1 MMERIRKILKSYIS
15 VLNMRPEVEIS
26 ERIYSPKEGRDTP
39 LWIHLLLFFVTLIT
53 TTIAGASS
61 ADSVGEI
68 ILTGLPFSLT
78 IISILL
84 SHEMGHYLAARYFGV
99 KATLPYFIPF
109 PSIIGTMGAVI
120 KIKSRIKDKRAL
132 LYIGASGPLIGFVLS
147 LIASIVGIYYSEIK
161 PLPAVTGDMTI
172 PIFGD
177 SLLFSF
183 ITTMI
188 HGNIP
193 AGYDI
198 YLSPYAWAGWIGF
211 LVTSLNLMPMGQLD
225 GSHILYSLIG
235 EKQLVVG
242 WITFLGLVILSFIW
256 IGWILWI
263 IMALLFLMIGH
274 PHIDEGKSLTSTERF
289 TGWSCVFIFF
299 LTFIP
304 VPVTF
309 LSGMS
314 DARVYPIECEEC
326 RNALDPSGIAVFDE
340 RVLMVSDNDGDWVIY
355 EIVPGEVNYRAREY
369 INFRSGYDIVKR
381 GKREE
386 LDLEGL
392 ALYKNSFLIVD
403 ERDRKVLIVSHGGLL
418 KVIDND
424 INRYSR
430 RVGLRFSSNR
440 NAGFEGIA
448 VDNDKGIFFIANER
462 EPAVIFLLRMRRE
475 QLMTIDHLNMEDMLR
490 SYVDISDL
498 LFYKG
503 SLYAIH
509 RHARSIVKIDP
520 YKKIIRDSLFYGD
533 VTKGLYSEDESRGFV
548 EGLYINKENILLLLD
563 SNGRK
568 MNKRKYGQNGALIIM
583 KRPKGF

>member
-1 MMERIRKILKSYIS
+1 MERIWKIIKSYIS
-15 VLNMRPEVEIS
+15 VLNMHPAVEMS
-26 ERIYSPKEGRDTP
+26 ERAYSRKEERDTP

-61 ADSVGEI
+61 SDSIGEI

-78 IISILL
+78 IIAILL

-132 LYIGASGPLIGFVLS
+132 LYIGASGPLVGFVLS
-147 LIASIVGIYYSEIK
+147 LIASIAGIYYSEIK

-183 ITTMI
+183 ITAMI
-188 HGNIP
+188 HGEIP

-242 WITFLGLVILSFIW
+242 WMTFLGLVILSFIW
-256 IGWILWI
+256 IGWIVWI

-274 PHIDEGKSLTSTERF
+274 PRIDEGKPLTSAERF
-289 TGWSCVFIFF
+289 TGWSCVFVFF

-309 LSGMS
+309 LSGIS
-314 DARVYPIECEEC
+314 DARVYPIECEKC
-326 RNALDPSGIAVFDE
+326 RDALDPSGITVFDE
-340 RVLMVSDNDGDWVIY
+340 RILMVSDNDGDSVIY
-355 EIVPGEVNYRAREY
+355 EIVPGETNYQARGF
-369 INFRSGYDIVKR
+369 ISFRTGYDTVKR
-381 GKREE
+381 DKREE

-392 ALYKNSFLIVD
+392 ARYENSFLIVD
-403 ERDRKVLIVSHGGLL
+403 ERDRKVLQLSHSGFI

-424 INRYSR
+424 IDRYGR
-430 RVGLRFSSNR
+430 KVGLRFSSKR

-448 VDNDKGIFFIANER
+448 FDNEKGILFIANER
-462 EPAVIFLLRMRRE
+462 EPATIFLLRMRSDE
-475 QLMTIDHLNMEDMLR
+475 FIAIDHLNMEEMLR

-503 SLYAIH
+503 SLYAVH

-520 YKKIIRDSLFYGD
+520 YKKIIRDSLHYGD
-533 VTKGLYSEDESRGFV
+533 VTRGLYSEDASRGFV
-548 EGLYINKENILLLLD
+548 EGLSINEESILLLLD

-568 MNKRKYGQNGALIIM
+568 MRKREYGQNGALIIM
-583 KRPKGF
+583 KRPDGF

>member
-1 MMERIRKILKSYIS
+1 MGRIWKIIKSYIS

-26 ERIYSPKEGRDTP
+26 ERTYSRKEEKDTP
-39 LWIHLLLFFVTLIT
+39 LWIHILLFFVTLIT

-61 ADSVGEI
+61 ADSIGEI
-68 ILTGLPFSLT
+68 ILSGLPFSLT
-78 IISILL
+78 IITILL

-147 LIASIVGIYYSEIK
+147 LIASIVGIYFSEVK
-161 PLPAVTGDMTI
+161 PLPAVTGDMTV

-183 ITTMI
+183 ITTII
-188 HGNIP
+188 HGEIP

-242 WITFLGLVILSFIW
+242 WITFLGLMVLSFIW
-256 IGWILWI
+256 IGWVLWI

-274 PHIDEGKSLTSTERF
+274 PRIEEGKPLTSAERF

-309 LSGMS
+309 LSGIS

-326 RNALDPSGIAVFDE
+326 RGVLEPSGITVFDK

-355 EIVPGEVNYRAREY
+355 EIVPGEVNYRAREF
-369 INFRSGYDIVKR
+369 INFRSGYDRVKR
-381 GKREE
+381 DKREE

-392 ALYKNSFLIVD
+392 ALYGNSFLIVD
-403 ERDRKVLIVSHGGLL
+403 ERDRKVFVLSRSGLL
-418 KVIDND
+418 KIIDND
-424 INRYSR
+424 IDLYSK
-430 RVGLRFSSNR
+430 RVGLRFSSHS
-440 NAGFEGIA
+440 NAGFEGIS
-448 VDNDKGIFFIANER
+448 VDNQKGIFFIANER
-462 EPAVIFLLRMRRE
+462 EPAIIFLLRMRRE
-475 QLMTIDHLNMEDMLR
+475 KLITIDHLNMEEMLR

-503 SLYAIH
+503 YLYAIH
-509 RHARSIVKIDP
+509 RRARTIIKIDP
-520 YKKIIRDSLFYGD
+520 YNKLIRDSLFYGD
-533 VTKGLYSEDESRGFV
+533 ATRGLYSDDESRGFV
-548 EGLYINKENILLLLD
+548 EGLYINKKSILLLLD

-568 MNKRKYGQNGALIIM
+568 MSKRKYGQNGALIIM
-583 KRPKGF
+583 KRPDGF